1 MAEETINTSENLN
14 NDPTPVDQLL
24 AKSDFLNPASIEQPM
39 APKINWQDNFINK
52 TNFIKDNTAG
62 ISPNYPPSQV
72 AQTRRDGIS
81 TGSVEAILEK
91 GISKIN
97 GMSDKGSYAE
107 PYAYDAGPK
116 GTFRDKYKAYGQE
129 TYNKIGFHPLI
140 DNETWFNQ
148 NTTFGDDITKWA
160 TNSMWPM
167 LSKGFMDPIRSY
179 KSIID
184 GDGLFYADEKSARDY
199 AYYNAIGSSTKGGLG
214 GFTVNLLNSASYS
227 LGILAEGAT
236 EGALIG
242 ALFGGGNPVA
252 GAAEGGTSFLRKLG
266 SLPKALVEASKAT
279 KTLLTEV
286 KNYSNISKAKELYTN
301 AGKSFLNFANPL
313 HNTTAAYNQLKNTDN
328 LTNLARSATTAGA
341 LWHDIMAM
349 NLGLSEGKLEGGF
362 TRYETYDRLYN
373 EFLLDPKN
381 KGVPPDLAQQES
393 MMRQASKGAWWNTLN
408 NSFLIYYTNK
418 LVFPSIT
425 NASFLKGTAR
435 MGFGSTVTNVGKE
448 YQILFDPG
456 KKALEGAF
464 VKQRVNFV
472 NAIKSLAKP
481 ATYGKVGLNYFKAN
495 VFEGIQEVSQ
505 DVLQEATQNYYVNT
519 FKNPDARNFRYG
531 TGLLG
536 DAIGKQWSSQGLE
549 TFLSGFLMGTILQ
562 APGKIKSYATIGYN
576 DYFKKDA
583 SYQKYITGREKLADD
598 VVNELNTMYKSGQF
612 FLDPRIN
619 NYANQALV
627 ANVIDNPD
635 EHTTKEIRDAEFT
648 AFQSAVI
655 SSLQT
660 GTFDMFLKHYE
671 GYKQASPEDIEQAW
685 SLAPGQGV
693 IALERFDKALEN
705 AKEISKRWV
714 SAKEKMKFEANLDD
728 YEKDS
733 EEYRIAQVYNKAYS
747 QSLFNYVFLRNSFDD
762 NLSRIDK
769 IYSELGQLTSIQNS
783 NFSNFVNL
791 TDSGRLTQ
799 EIEMLKTEVENLESF
814 GSTPALEEA
823 SKKRE
828 LIELYSSFNEKQEKL
843 VDLFLSKVLG
853 ENNIVTGRLNNI
865 KKNIQES
872 DTSLSSDEVTKK
884 AIESLI
890 KDYDEGNTNEFTEYK
905 EAFTS
910 LLFGLADT
918 SAKRLQLEQEIEK
931 MGGIDQIFDSLIDT
945 HVLKNE
951 NASLINYVNTL
962 SNPREFYEHLMRN
975 FKFMKD
981 LYNNREEI
989 AKEIVNKEIEA
1000 IENNTLLNTL
1010 ADQGYYID
1018 LDEFAEWIEN
1028 KTLPEQFIDARNN
1041 RIINKGSVL
1050 YEELI
1055 QIFIRAAKLAAKKPA
1070 GDPLNQKQLLDK
1082 RIQSLES
1089 DRDDAIQREK
1099 EKYEE
1104 AFKKVYGITPQEYE
1118 EQEASR
1124 VAEEEISDE
1133 ERKELEDLKKLFESA
1148 VKKLE
1153 SDNYIEVQAAA
1164 EVIAD
1169 KVFNEGSDKQN
1180 AQEFFEEQVQIY
1192 MNDPEKKAL
1201 IIKLKDKYDSED
1213 MDDNVD
1219 AALKSQIYGE
1229 AVATALSLIEETLN
1243 KKSSAPTIDVENNK
1257 DYILYQEAVQ
1267 TINEKYDALVNEV
1280 KEDFSK
1286 KGVDETTP
1294 DEYTTKTDFEDFD
1307 AEFQDEITELF
1318 DAYLVD
1324 VLMENISLK
1333 STNPLDYEKFR
1344 TNWLERQSS
1353 LINKFNE
1360 QSKQKAQ
1367 ERARRLSEP
1376 PILKFAP
1383 AKIDGTTPTFTIS
1396 SMIGALNRYLE
1407 AGEYPD
1413 PADKNKKIQLTPE
1426 DIININD
1433 DIAALNGYL
1442 YARVSMAEPRNIAE
1456 ETINL
1461 IQENVINKEEE
1472 IVILYDDEGNMIGRT
1487 FKDRGPEDPI
1497 PERTTQVA
1505 EEIET
1510 TLLDKDPFVY
1520 NALKDTVNENG
1531 EVVASPVENLFNQ
1544 FFSDPEVQ
1552 AEDKVRLFMEAFK
1565 RKAFQAGKGGW
1576 KQFRYQEKL
1585 DAVENSLKT
1594 VGTLEDLKRT
1604 IEKYAFKESSD
1615 AGDYVDTLIKIFL
1628 TPNAANKSNFSEFTY
1643 DSAIEVK
1650 GNMKKISDMMS
1661 KKVFDKLFAPV
1672 TTTNP
1677 GGIITKFRLGII
1689 DGTYRILSENVTLF
1703 DKSLRNG
1710 RGVTGE
1716 IDLLLVRE
1724 DGSVAI
1730 VDIKTS
1736 TEYKWKDFG
1745 KGTDYD
1751 KSTYFRAQ
1759 QSIYGTMFYNNTAI
1773 TPDLKL
1779 MPFSLVLSEDK
1790 IGYIEDIDLASIVP
1804 EGQDTI
1810 ELEYLPEIANFGIDK
1825 ITPDIKAPVR
1835 TATTEIRIVESTI
1848 KKNAVEFKIK
1858 SKKDNTVIREF
1869 IVYKKGEIVIIE
1881 PIQGSNAKTLD
1892 ISETEK
1898 EDLLKQFIS
1907 QESLDLIY
1915 QHRDSPSDKTIESS
1929 LQQSLNKDAASA
1941 TSRLSRPTDTKADVN
1956 LISTP
1961 VSKIVEELSKLKT
1974 LNEKLDWL
1982 KNNNLLSPI
1991 NINGK
1996 EYNTIDYSDR
2006 VMVLMKVG
2014 KYNIPFYIST
2024 GQAGKK
2030 NVKAGNW
2037 YAVFGIGVEKGWINK
2052 GSEEQI
2058 NNNYGFQ
2065 VFEKLSKILNEGI
2078 GVIES
2083 REDNGNGKLKEGIG
2097 FLSDSKQDLEAFNNN
2112 MNLPTKP
2119 AGKNTDT
2126 KDFYDHVNS
2135 TLSLLNNELKELAA
2149 LGTDTKADVNGIPES
2164 DPTLNTLKDNIDKA
2178 IIYNGRVGKL
2188 VRMPDGNFGVEVTIN
2203 NDITV
2208 LQLTLDALNA
2218 NLLLEKNQFGS
2229 QELIEELEKNIT
2241 KISNAISSS
2250 KGITEVFPL
2259 QKDLKNISNG
2269 EITLDKAGVQ
2279 LIVPI
2284 NSIGELS
2291 TIKGKVISVSF
2302 SNQEETIASINGV
2315 RYDIVRDGSGNITV
2329 LSYMSNAE
2337 KINAIDNEINERNN
2351 KINKLRNTNA
2361 VVEQDGSVTWD
2372 YRKDSIITR
2381 IVDLQDE
2388 IKALVGK
2395 RTSLF
2400 ETNKKTYLYGENAND
2415 YIFALN
2421 RLPNNFQRLTRTAT
2435 KANETQD
2442 LKSISSLSLNRSVAD
2457 AITVILSEQYPEAM
2471 DKLIDGDTKSLDS
2484 KDLLNIQLWIEDTVN
2499 KLNQLGY
2506 SVINR
2511 GDLVDDIAN
2520 QIAVLNE
2527 ISNNLALIKL
2537 TKDGKIKNFK
2547 QVAEIFREPG
2557 VQKRSSVPKNEGT
2570 SRGKTKSSPGPATR
2584 EELQDLVKKA
2594 REENLG
2600 DVFGEPAAAK
2610 VNSAVVE
2617 KIMNAKLSNIEEIYQ
2632 TEFLKAQAND
2642 EDITG
2647 LTEAYNTR
2655 LEELK
2660 TIVSLQN
2667 VEVGEYLITKKFI
2680 FIGPTKVG
2688 NIEIAIVTKID
2699 GDNVTLKNI
2708 KTDASRV
2715 FTETE
2720 LVENFEKTTMEATQP
2735 EPEVE
2740 ITQFD
2745 AEESTESKNA
2755 IDELIKNGQ
2764 DAIAEAKEKAK
2775 ASDKKSRWNKL
2786 GDNSKLC

>member
-14 NDPTPVDQLL
+14 NEPTPVDQLL

-39 APKINWQDNFINK
+39 APKVNWQDNFINK

-116 GTFRDKYKAYGQE
+116 GTFRDKYKGYGQE
-129 TYNKIGFHPLI
+129 TFNKIGFHPLI
-140 DNETWFNQ
+140 DNDTWFNQ
-148 NTTFGDDITKWA
+148 NTTFGDDISKWA

-227 LGILAEGAT
+227 MGILAEGAT

-242 ALFGGGNPVA
+242 ALFGGGNPVT
-252 GAAEGGTSFLRKLG
+252 GAVEGGTSFLRKLG

-448 YQILFDPG
+448 FQILFDPG

-464 VKQRVNFV
+464 VKQRINFV

-495 VFEGIQEVSQ
+495 VFEGVQEVSQ
-505 DVLQEATQNYYVNT
+505 DILQEATQNYYVNT

-531 TGLLG
+531 TGLLR

-562 APGKIKSYATIGYN
+562 APGKMKSYATIGYN

-627 ANVIDNPD
+627 ANVVDNPD

-693 IALERFDKALEN
+693 IALERFDKSLEN

-843 VDLFLSKVLG
+843 VDLFLAKVLG

-1010 ADQGYYID
+1010 ADEGYYID

-1169 KVFNEGSDKQN
+1169 KVFNEESDKQN

-1407 AGEYPD
+1407 AGEYTD
-1413 PADKNKKIQLTPE
+1413 PKDKNKKIQLTTE
-1426 DIININD
+1426 DITNIND

-1594 VGTLEDLKRT
+1594 VGTLEDLKRI

-1835 TATTEIRIVESTI
+1835 TATT
-1848 KKNAVEFKIK
+1848 
-1858 SKKDNTVIREF
+1858 
-1869 IVYKKGEIVIIE
+1869 
-1881 PIQGSNAKTLD
+1881 
-1892 ISETEK
+1892 
-1898 EDLLKQFIS
+1898 
-1907 QESLDLIY
+1907 
-1915 QHRDSPSDKTIESS
+1915 
-1929 LQQSLNKDAASA
+1929 
-1941 TSRLSRPTDTKADVN
+1941 
-1956 LISTP
+1956 
-1961 VSKIVEELSKLKT
+1961 
-1974 LNEKLDWL
+1974 
-1982 KNNNLLSPI
+1982 
-1991 NINGK
+1991 
-1996 EYNTIDYSDR
+1996 
-2006 VMVLMKVG
+2006 
-2014 KYNIPFYIST
+2014 
-2024 GQAGKK
+2024 
-2030 NVKAGNW
+2030 
-2037 YAVFGIGVEKGWINK
+2037 
-2052 GSEEQI
+2052 
-2058 NNNYGFQ
+2058 
-2065 VFEKLSKILNEGI
+2065 
-2078 GVIES
+2078 
-2083 REDNGNGKLKEGIG
+2083 
-2097 FLSDSKQDLEAFNNN
+2097 
-2112 MNLPTKP
+2112 
-2119 AGKNTDT
+2119 
-2126 KDFYDHVNS
+2126 
-2135 TLSLLNNELKELAA
+2135 
-2149 LGTDTKADVNGIPES
+2149 DTKADVNGIPES

-2178 IIYNGRVGKL
+2178 VIYNGRVGKL

-2351 KINKLRNTNA
+2351 KINKLRNTDA

-2372 YRKDSIITR
+2372 YSKDSIITR
-2381 IVDLQDE
+2381 IVELQDE

-2442 LKSISSLSLNRSVAD
+2442 LKSINSLSLNSSVAD

-2610 VNSAVVE
+2610 VNSAVIE

-2647 LTEAYNTR
+2647 LTEAYNAR
-2655 LEELK
+2655 LQELK

-2667 VEVGEYLITKKFI
+2667 VEVGEYLISKNPI
-2680 FIGPTKVG
+2680 FTDLSG
-2688 NIEIAIVTKID
+2688 EIAIVTKVKD
-2699 GDNVTLKNI
+2699 GKMTLKNI
-2708 KTDASRV
+2708 KTNISKE
-2715 FTETE
+2715 FTEAE
-2720 LVENFEKTTMEATQP
+2720 LIENFEKTTMEATQP

-2745 AEESTESKNA
+2745 VEDSKESKNT
-2755 IDELIKNGQ
+2755 IDDLIKNQ
-2764 DAIAEAKEKAK
+2764 QEKIAQSQAQAK
-2775 ASDKKSRWNKL
+2775 ASDAKSRWNKL
-2786 GDNSKLC
+2786 GNNSTLC

>member
-14 NDPTPVDQLL
+14 NEPTPVDQLL

-39 APKINWQDNFINK
+39 APKVNWQDNFINK

-116 GTFRDKYKAYGQE
+116 GTFRDKYKGYGQE
-129 TYNKIGFHPLI
+129 TFNKIGFHPLI
-140 DNETWFNQ
+140 DNDTWFNQ
-148 NTTFGDDITKWA
+148 NTTFGDDISKWA

-227 LGILAEGAT
+227 MGILAEGAT

-242 ALFGGGNPVA
+242 ALFGGGNPVT
-252 GAAEGGTSFLRKLG
+252 GAVEGGTSFLRKLG

-448 YQILFDPG
+448 FQILFDPG

-464 VKQRVNFV
+464 VKQRINFV

-495 VFEGIQEVSQ
+495 VFEGVQEVSQ
-505 DVLQEATQNYYVNT
+505 DILQEATQNYYVNT

-531 TGLLG
+531 TGLLR

-562 APGKIKSYATIGYN
+562 APGKMKSYATIGYN

-627 ANVIDNPD
+627 ANVVDNPD

-693 IALERFDKALEN
+693 IALERFDKSLEN

-843 VDLFLSKVLG
+843 VDLFLAKVLG

-1010 ADQGYYID
+1010 ADEGYYID

-1169 KVFNEGSDKQN
+1169 KVFNKESDKQN

-1344 TNWLERQSS
+1344 TNWLERQAA

-1376 PILKFAP
+1376 PILKFAS

-1407 AGEYPD
+1407 AGEYTD
-1413 PADKNKKIQLTPE
+1413 PKDKNKKIQLTTE
-1426 DIININD
+1426 DITNIND

-1835 TATTEIRIVESTI
+1835 TATT
-1848 KKNAVEFKIK
+1848 
-1858 SKKDNTVIREF
+1858 
-1869 IVYKKGEIVIIE
+1869 
-1881 PIQGSNAKTLD
+1881 
-1892 ISETEK
+1892 
-1898 EDLLKQFIS
+1898 
-1907 QESLDLIY
+1907 
-1915 QHRDSPSDKTIESS
+1915 
-1929 LQQSLNKDAASA
+1929 
-1941 TSRLSRPTDTKADVN
+1941 
-1956 LISTP
+1956 
-1961 VSKIVEELSKLKT
+1961 
-1974 LNEKLDWL
+1974 
-1982 KNNNLLSPI
+1982 
-1991 NINGK
+1991 
-1996 EYNTIDYSDR
+1996 
-2006 VMVLMKVG
+2006 
-2014 KYNIPFYIST
+2014 
-2024 GQAGKK
+2024 
-2030 NVKAGNW
+2030 
-2037 YAVFGIGVEKGWINK
+2037 
-2052 GSEEQI
+2052 
-2058 NNNYGFQ
+2058 
-2065 VFEKLSKILNEGI
+2065 
-2078 GVIES
+2078 
-2083 REDNGNGKLKEGIG
+2083 
-2097 FLSDSKQDLEAFNNN
+2097 
-2112 MNLPTKP
+2112 
-2119 AGKNTDT
+2119 
-2126 KDFYDHVNS
+2126 
-2135 TLSLLNNELKELAA
+2135 
-2149 LGTDTKADVNGIPES
+2149 DTKADVNGIPES

-2178 IIYNGRVGKL
+2178 VIYNGRVGKL

-2337 KINAIDNEINERNN
+2337 KINALDNEINERNN
-2351 KINKLRNTNA
+2351 KINKLRNTDA

-2372 YRKDSIITR
+2372 YSKDSIITR
-2381 IVDLQDE
+2381 IVELQDE

-2442 LKSISSLSLNRSVAD
+2442 LKSINSLSLNSSVAD

-2610 VNSAVVE
+2610 VNSAVIE

-2647 LTEAYNTR
+2647 LTEAYNAR
-2655 LEELK
+2655 LQELK

-2667 VEVGEYLITKKFI
+2667 VEVGEYLISKNPIFTDVSGEIVQVVDIFDISEEENAYLPGTKS
-2680 FIGPTKVG
+2680 T
-2688 NIEIAIVTKID
+2688 
-2699 GDNVTLKNI
+2699 VTLKNI
-2708 KTDASRV
+2708 KTDASRI
-2715 FTETE
+2715 FTEAE
-2720 LVENFEKTTMEATQP
+2720 LIENFEKTTMEATQP